1 MAAYTLAERGRRVLV
16 LERGPAADPESDPSD
31 GPKMYL
37 GMYGSGRGEVTDRR
51 LRLREAY
58 VVGGATT
65 LGHAVKLAAPTSGG
79 LDWAAASGLDA
90 ERFVVSLIQARDL
103 AGVVRSDDRGA
114 QLDPLAL
121 GLEKLELE
129 GTYAACE
136 QWEMLTPLLAR
147 AQARFP
153 GLVEVLANCLVERIE
168 HEKDVAVAVHGQ
180 HASGLAVRIP
190 TTLVVVS
197 AGALGSSELLRRSGL
212 GGSEVGTNV
221 WPRLSCDVTGEFREV
236 VSAVAT
242 HARGLRLGGASFA
255 RYALVLESGIY
266 PPAMQAVALPGWQ
279 EDRFEHMGNYRR
291 MSRVAAVVSSTR
303 PALLTWGRHG
313 PRLDGYPSDPDEQ
326 QLRRGVVL
334 AARALL
340 AAGATRVLPDSPSWD
355 EYCDDEA
362 LTTLEDRAQS
372 GLRVTARD
380 LCGGNAIGTVVDPDL
395 RVRDVANVYV
405 LDASVLRGAPG
416 IDLQAAAMGIARY
429 GAAAIPDAP

>member
-153 GLVEVLANCLVERIE
+153 DSSKSL
-168 HEKDVAVAVHGQ
+168 
-180 HASGLAVRIP
+180 P
-190 TTLVVVS
+190 T
-197 AGALGSSELLRRSGL
+197 AWWKGSNTRKMSRSPFMGNTP
-212 GGSEVGTNV
+212 V
-221 WPRLSCDVTGEFREV
+221 
-236 VSAVAT
+236 
-242 HARGLRLGGASFA
+242 GLRS
-255 RYALVLESGIY
+255 
-266 PPAMQAVALPGWQ
+266 
-279 EDRFEHMGNYRR
+279 
-291 MSRVAAVVSSTR
+291 VS
-303 PALLTWGRHG
+303 
-313 PRLDGYPSDPDEQ
+313 
-326 QLRRGVVL
+326 LR
-334 AARALL
+334 
-340 AAGATRVLPDSPSWD
+340 PSWWSALARLAPASC
-355 EYCDDEA
+355 CD
-362 LTTLEDRAQS
+362 
-372 GLRVTARD
+372 
-380 LCGGNAIGTVVDPDL
+380 
-395 RVRDVANVYV
+395 
-405 LDASVLRGAPG
+405 
-416 IDLQAAAMGIARY
+416 AAAWADPR
-429 GAAAIPDAP
+429 